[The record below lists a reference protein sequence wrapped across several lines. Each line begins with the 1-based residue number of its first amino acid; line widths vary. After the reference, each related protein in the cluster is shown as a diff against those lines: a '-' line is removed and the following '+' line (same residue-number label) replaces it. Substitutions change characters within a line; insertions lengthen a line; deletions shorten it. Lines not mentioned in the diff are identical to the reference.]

1 MSSVRSAIFLFLI
14 FVSLTSAQQSNLSK
28 GVNYLT
34 KFIASDSFKNL
45 SRTNSDP
52 ALADTIF
59 LRAVTF
65 YKNNYSDALLAL
77 MLATV
82 PYKEVPLQ
90 VPLLNSII
98 YYPLTSAEDSIYEI
112 KNKNLP
118 RYLFFD
124 SPQDDYGDK
133 DKLAHFFGSAFLSY
147 STAFFDL
154 GDLIGYFVEVF
165 EESFKVQSS
174 VDERDLLVNGLGK
187 QFGEA
192 LKEDKS
198 LLPSRIFILT
208 TLIHIRY
215 IL

>member
-1 MSSVRSAIFLFLI
+1 MSSLKAAIIISLVLFPI
-14 FVSLTSAQQSNLSK
+14 TSAQQSSLSK
-28 GVNYLT
+28 GVNYLSE
-34 KFIASDSFKNL
+34 FIASGYFKEL
-45 SRTNSDP
+45 SVKNNDP

-59 LRAVTF
+59 LRAVEF
-65 YKNNYSDALLAL
+65 YKKNYSDALLAL

-82 PYKEVPLQ
+82 PYKEVPIQ
-90 VPLLNSII
+90 VPLLKSII

-118 RYLFFD
+118 KYLFFD
-124 SPQDDYGDK
+124 SPRDDYGDK

-147 STAFFDL
+147 STTIFDL
-154 GDLIGYFVEVF
+154 ADFIGYFVEVF

-174 VDERDLLVNGLGK
+174 VDERDLLVDGLGK

-198 LLPSRIFILT
+198 LLPSRVFILT

-215 IL
+215 NL